1 MTRKAH
7 DNGRKIYVLDTNILL
22 SSPNAIFGFDNN
34 VVVIAATTLQELD
47 LKKTVPGEIGFN
59 AREAGRHIEE
69 LRVKGDL
76 RHGVEINESKGIF
89 KIIPD
94 DITKLPLGF
103 SGDRPDNRIIGAT
116 LNNRVAQAGLDL
128 DKKCGGEGC
137 STEQLKQIA
146 EERELEERRVS
157 EAVSDGYGWVMRNPA
172 NSYVGGGIVVNSN
185 SGMRYDLNSWM

>member
-69 LRVKGDL
+69 LRVKGKEEL
-76 RHGVEINESKGIF
+76 LKAGITTPIVPVSKC
-89 KIIPD
+89 
-94 DITKLPLGF
+94 
-103 SGDRPDNRIIGAT
+103 A
-116 LNNRVAQAGLDL
+116 
-128 DKKCGGEGC
+128 
-137 STEQLKQIA
+137 EQFVL
-146 EERELEERRVS
+146 
-157 EAVSDGYGWVMRNPA
+157 
-172 NSYVGGGIVVNSN
+172 
-185 SGMRYDLNSWM
+185 